1 MTRKEMH
8 RLIRSDLNRLG
19 IHNNYW
25 LGGAKCYI
33 MWASFRITYWFR
45 ICSYWHSKKGKVSRL
60 FLAICNLIYKHNQF
74 KLGIDMSYRAK
85 VGEGLQFVHFGGVV
99 VSQDAVIGNNCT
111 IYQCVTIGKTGDKG
125 APVIGNN
132 CTFYAGAKVLGVKVG
147 NNVEVGANAVV
158 LKDCPDNAVVA
169 GVPAKVLK
177 IKDTTN
183 V

>member
-1 MTRKEMH
+1 
-8 RLIRSDLNRLG
+8 
-19 IHNNYW
+19 
-25 LGGAKCYI
+25 
-33 MWASFRITYWFR
+33 
-45 ICSYWHSKKGKVSRL
+45 
-60 FLAICNLIYKHNQF
+60 
-74 KLGIDMSYRAK
+74 MSYRAT
-85 VGEGLQFVHFGGVV
+85 VGDGLQFVHFGGVV
-99 VSQDAVIGNNCT
+99 VSQDAILGNNCT

-132 CTFYAGAKVLGVKVG
+132 CTFYAGAKVLGVRVG